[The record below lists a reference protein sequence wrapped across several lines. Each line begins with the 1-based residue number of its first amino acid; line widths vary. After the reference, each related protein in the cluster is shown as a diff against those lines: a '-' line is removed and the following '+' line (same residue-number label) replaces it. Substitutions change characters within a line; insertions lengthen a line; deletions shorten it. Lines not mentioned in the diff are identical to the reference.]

1 MPQDEPAI
9 PIWRSRTIETAGFAL
24 SEQET
29 GGGAPV
35 LCLGFE
41 DPEGS
46 RLLDDLS
53 RGFRLIALSPAA
65 VPLSDTAGLDA
76 HAFAQEAL
84 ACADRLGL
92 DRFCVLAR
100 GDEDHA
106 ALCLALKAP
115 ERVEAVALL
124 APDLHSRDGAAEDAE
139 LLEHLADV
147 VTPVLAAF
155 GALDRIVTPQ
165 TARAWR
171 ERLHAGRIVFV
182 PDASRDVDIER
193 PHATARLIG
202 DFLLGPRDFTPRK
215 NASA

>member
-1 MPQDEPAI
+1 MPQDEPAP
-9 PIWRSRTIETAGFAL
+9 PIWRACTIETTGFAL
-24 SEQET
+24 SELET
-29 GGGAPV
+29 GGGSPV
-35 LCLGFE
+35 LCLGFD

-53 RGFRLIALSPAA
+53 RGFRLIVLAPAA
-65 VPLSDTAGLDA
+65 VPLSDAPALDA

-92 DRFCVLAR
+92 GRFGLLAR

-115 ERVEAVALL
+115 ERVDAIALL

-139 LLEHLADV
+139 LLEHMGEV
-147 VTPVLAAF
+147 ITPVLAAF

-171 ERLHAGRIVFV
+171 ERLRAGHIVFV
-182 PDASRDVDIER
+182 PDASREVDIER
-193 PHATARLIG
+193 PHATARLIA
-202 DFLLGPRDFTPRK
+202 DFLLSPNGFSVRK
-215 NASA
+215 DHAT